1 MKKYFFLVLT
11 MLPNYDLFTP
21 TKRLQNYFDLFT
33 HKSLSPNFVCL
44 DKMVVLHV
52 CCCCCCYNCG
62 VLLLELNGWSLRYNV
77 IVVETQRECR

>member
-1 MKKYFFLVLT
+1 MKKCFFLVLT

-21 TKRLQNYFDLFT
+21 TKRLQNYIDLFAQ
-33 HKSLSPNFVCL
+33 KSLSPNFVCL
-44 DKMVVLHV
+44 DKMVVLNV

-62 VLLLELNGWSLRYNV
+62 VLLLELGGWSLGYNV

>member
-11 MLPNYDLFTP
+11 MLPNCDLFTP
-21 TKRLQNYFDLFT
+21 TKRLQNYYDLFT
-33 HKSLSPNFVCL
+33 NKSLSPNFVCL

-52 CCCCCCYNCG
+52 CCCCYNCG
-62 VLLLELNGWSLRYNV
+62 VLLLKLGGWSLGYNV

>member
-1 MKKYFFLVLT
+1 
-11 MLPNYDLFTP
+11 
-21 TKRLQNYFDLFT
+21 
-33 HKSLSPNFVCL
+33 LSPNFVCL